1 MSNLN
6 APILPAPILV
16 DAMIAELQRI
26 LVANLPWLDAA
37 FGRAQRITKKVNGK
51 TIIVPN
57 VYCGGWNGHGE
68 NDYIEVSPDSKIGNF
83 AYFEVEDPERVDWQY
98 RQLMDVETPF
108 ALIVWFDCR
117 KVLVGE
123 MNRDVSHVKNAILGL
138 LNGWTGMQL
147 HNGGRL
153 EINRIYERAENIYR
167 GYTLSEIDNQYLMH
181 PYAGFRFEGIIT
193 MMQPC
198 VPGGGAVPF
207 YDTSDA
213 DIVPADVTEGK
224 IAYGADGRIVGT
236 LNYNDIYLRLLAI

>member
-1 MSNLN
+1 MSNEN
-6 APILPAPILV
+6 APVLPAPILV

-37 FGRAQRITKKVNGK
+37 FGRAQRLSKRVNNK
-51 TIIVPN
+51 TIVVPN

-68 NDYIEVSPDSKIGNF
+68 NDYIEVSPDAKIGNF

-117 KVLVGE
+117 KVLNGAT
-123 MNRDVSHVKNAILGL
+123 NRDLSHVKNSILAL
-138 LNGWTGMQL
+138 LNGRTGMLL

-167 GYTLSEIDNQYLMH
+167 GYTLSEIDNQFLMH
-181 PYAGFRFEGIIT
+181 PFAGFRFEGTII
-193 MMQPC
+193 MPQPC
-198 VPGGGAVPF
+198 IDTGTAIPF

-213 DIVPADVTEGK
+213 DIIPADVYENK
-224 IAYGADGRIVGT
+224 IAYGANGRVVGT
-236 LNYNDIYLRLLAI
+236 LTFDDIYYRLLEI